1 MKYRIFAIAL
11 ALILVGCGG
20 SKPGSGSTEEGS
32 FGGAP
37 NWFMNPPTS
46 GDVIYAVGAAK
57 KQNPSLALNTATQ
70 RARDEIARTVS
81 LKVENMMKD
90 FMQESGAGDNA
101 QALEFTESVSKQVA
115 DVSLSGSVRTKTAT
129 GKDGTIYVLVEY
141 SLDGLRQ
148 SALTE
153 AKKQEALYNEFKS
166 IKGFDDLE
174 EAIRGLD

>member
-1 MKYRIFAIAL
+1 
-11 ALILVGCGG
+11 
-20 SKPGSGSTEEGS
+20 
-32 FGGAP
+32 
-37 NWFMNPPTS
+37 
-46 GDVIYAVGAAK
+46 
-57 KQNPSLALNTATQ
+57 
-70 RARDEIARTVS
+70 
-81 LKVENMMKD
+81 MMKD